1 LGQPIDGHFRRDGQ
15 HKLLLADLYFED
27 LEEMVESSYDLARVG
42 YSYLKTPV
50 DVRIGDWAVLRIKNK
65 TVGGATIAEELGRLK
80 AVAPKMNAYVVFKV
94 RGKWYCAE
102 TLEQFKEHM
111 KERNNANL

>member
-1 LGQPIDGHFRRDGQ
+1 
-15 HKLLLADLYFED
+15 
-27 LEEMVESSYDLARVG
+27 MVESSYDLARVG

-65 TVGGATIAEELGRLK
+65 MVDDATMAEELGRLK
-80 AVAPKMNAYVVFKV
+80 AVAPKMKAYVVFKV